1 MACPASITK
10 RAVSTADVPHYD
22 LFIGGAWVRSSR
34 NAPVDDYN
42 PADGTL
48 YARVEQA
55 GEEEARKAE

>member
-1 MACPASITK
+1 MASPASIAT
-10 RAVSTADVPHYD
+10 RAASTAEVPHYD
-22 LFIGGAWVRSSR
+22 LFIGGQWVRSSR

-42 PADGTL
+42 PGDGTL